1 MFAWRGRPFG
11 TPAEPHAG
19 VCDGMVACALRTSEV
34 ISRRLFPGLNAS
46 SSSGAAGLRVAPSIG
61 HGSEDHAIERLLKVA
76 LIDVDV
82 QTEARG
88 HVWQRSCERGS
99 CSRRKA
105 NAAKAERSVGPTY
118 REVCH
123 VAVAIQ
129 KTSVAGKIRN
139 LKRVGGKLLVDYES
153 IEPETHF
160 YSRSRCTCR
169 LSWISGRAPRWRK
182 TR

>member
-34 ISRRLFPGLNAS
+34 ISRRLFPGSKPS
-46 SSSGAAGLRVAPSIG
+46 SSSGAAGLRVASPIG
-61 HGSEDHAIERLLKVA
+61 HGPADHAIERLFHVV
-76 LIDVDV
+76 LIFVDV
-82 QTEARG
+82 QTEAC
-88 HVWQRSCERGS
+88 HYVWQRKCERRS
-99 CSRRKA
+99 CSKLKAQYRRL
-105 NAAKAERSVGPTY
+105 
-118 REVCH
+118 CH
-123 VAVAIQ
+123 VPVAIQ